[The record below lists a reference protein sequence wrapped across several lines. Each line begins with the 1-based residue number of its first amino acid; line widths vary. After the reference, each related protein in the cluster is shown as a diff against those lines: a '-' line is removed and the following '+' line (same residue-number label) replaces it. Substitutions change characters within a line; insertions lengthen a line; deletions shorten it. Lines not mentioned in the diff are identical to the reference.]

1 MAGAEVEPHTES
13 VPAYDGR
20 RGQAI
25 VPCKRGQFI
34 AHGLVY
40 GGTLCCATRR
50 LKEEENKEE
59 REEEYE
65 EEEIEEEGEQH
76 MAKILEIYI

>member
-25 VPCKRGQFI
+25 VPCKREQFI
-34 AHGLVY
+34 AHGNVH
-40 GGTLCCATRR
+40 GGTMCRTMQR
-50 LKEEENKEE
+50 LKEEES
-59 REEEYE
+59 
-65 EEEIEEEGEQH
+65 EEEGE
-76 MAKILEIYI
+76 AE

>member
-1 MAGAEVEPHTES
+1 MAGAEVALHTES

-25 VPCKRGQFI
+25 VLCKRGQFI
-34 AHGLVY
+34 AHGTVH

-50 LKEEENKEE
+50 LKKEEDKEE
-59 REEEYE
+59 REAEYE
-65 EEEIEEEGEQH
+65 EEVC
-76 MAKILEIYI
+76 

>member
-1 MAGAEVEPHTES
+1 MGVEVELHIET
-13 VPAYDGR
+13 VFAYDGR
-20 RGQAI
+20 RGLAI
-25 VPCKRGQFI
+25 VLCKRGQFI
-34 AHGLVY
+34 AHGTVHD
-40 GGTLCCATRR
+40 GTLCCATRR

-59 REEEYE
+59 REGEYE